1 MGKLCETMGKL
12 CETMGK
18 SLGKV
23 WEINGNITWG
33 FHENLGNRS
42 VFRGE
47 SSGESPWDI
56 IGIVLSCGAAG
67 ILSKR
72 FMFFVLFMDHESP

>member
-1 MGKLCETMGKL
+1 MGKPWETMGKL

-33 FHENLGNRS
+33 FHGMKTWKVV
-42 VFRGE
+42 VFFVVNN
-47 SSGESPWDI
+47 SGESPWDI
-56 IGIVLSCGAAG
+56 IGVVL
-67 ILSKR
+67 
-72 FMFFVLFMDHESP
+72 